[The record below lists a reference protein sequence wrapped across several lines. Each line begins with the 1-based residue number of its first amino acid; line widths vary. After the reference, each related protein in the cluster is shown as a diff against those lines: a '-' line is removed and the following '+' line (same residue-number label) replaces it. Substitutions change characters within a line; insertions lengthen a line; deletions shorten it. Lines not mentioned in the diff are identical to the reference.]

1 MSSNTVML
9 KSVNELLGMNF
20 FIPDYQRGYRW
31 KEQQASDLLEDIW
44 AFYKQKNVDSNAIY
58 CIQPLVVQKKREIT
72 LEAIKQMSTLEEV
85 ETLFKNE
92 KWSVVDGQQRLTTI
106 FLILSAIDKGA
117 TPYSIEYQTRLGS
130 ENYLKD
136 IKKPSI
142 KHTENID
149 YYHMYKV
156 YQTVTNWLDKKDDSE
171 KKGFKETLL
180 KKVNF
185 IWYQIPDGENEAI
198 AAFTRLNIG
207 KIPLTDSE
215 LIKALFLNRN
225 NLLITDS
232 SLENKQKEIALE
244 WDKIEYTLQ
253 NDEFWLFIHDP
264 NYEKP
269 TRIDFILDMVRK
281 DDKLN
286 LFEDVKSKRGKNR
299 KLAEENNKTIDNF
312 IGNDEHSTFRYFH
325 YYFTHGSKDIHNAW
339 KIIADYYHV
348 FNEWYHDYKMYHY
361 VGYLMCLEKNQNQI
375 NECINK
381 LVKIWYNQSDG
392 GNYNNSKN
400 NFITFLK
407 KEIYEELKQIPGFID
422 LDEHK
427 YVEEKDGKIV
437 DKKRECVPIL
447 LLHNIETIIQ
457 QNDKLESY
465 QKYNLPIFSKFPFHL
480 YKRETWNVEHIRPN
494 AGDDLSSEDK
504 RKMYLCF
511 AKKYLGHN
519 PILNQKISSYFDGD
533 DDAKPSFEEIQALIE
548 EQGEPL
554 EDKDKNK
561 IWNYVLLDESTN
573 KEYGNL
579 IFPVKRIF
587 IANKENG
594 KKIKYIIKDNALE
607 EDPKG
612 AKSEIAFVPPC
623 TRNVFAKFY
632 TDVPQTMI
640 AWTRQDASEYL
651 KDMKDKLTY
660 YINLAK
666 EDSN

>member
-1 MSSNTVML
+1 MSSDTISL
-9 KSVNELLGMNF
+9 KPVEELLGKNF

-31 KEQQASDLLEDIW
+31 KEQQALDLLEDIW
-44 AFYKQKNVDSNAIY
+44 AFHKQKSADSNAIY

-72 LEAIKQMSTLEEV
+72 LEDVKQKATLEEV
-85 ETLFKNE
+85 EALFKNE

-106 FLILSAIDKGA
+106 FLILSAIDKGT
-117 TPYSIEYQTRLGS
+117 TPYSIEYETRSGS
-130 ENYLKD
+130 ENYLKN
-136 IKKPSI
+136 IKNPNI
-142 KHTENID
+142 DHTKNID

-156 YQTVTNWLDKKDDSE
+156 YQTVTNWLDKKDGSQKNDFE
-171 KKGFKETLL
+171 ETLL

-185 IWYQIPDGENEAI
+185 IWYQIPDGDSEAI

-225 NLLITDS
+225 NLLPADL

-269 TRIDFILDMVRK
+269 TRIDFILDMVYK
-281 DDKLN
+281 HDKLN
-286 LFEDVKSKRGKNR
+286 LYESAKHKQDKKRKELEEKN
-299 KLAEENNKTIDNF
+299 KAVANF

-325 YYFTHGSKDIHNAW
+325 YYFTHGSKDINYAW

-348 FNEWYHDYKMYHY
+348 FNEWYRDYKMYHY
-361 VGYLMCLEKNQNQI
+361 IGYLMCLGRNQNRI
-375 NECINK
+375 NE
-381 LVKIWYNQSDG
+381 LVETWYSQS
-392 GNYNNSKN
+392 NYTNSKKD
-400 NFITFLK
+400 FITFLK
-407 KEIYEELKQIPGFID
+407 KEIYKELKRIPGFVN

-427 YVEEKDGKIV
+427 YVEEKDGKTI
-437 DKKRECVPIL
+437 DKKGECVPIL

-480 YKRETWNVEHIRPN
+480 YKRETWNVEHVRPN

-519 PILNQKISSYFDGD
+519 PILNQKISSYFDD

-594 KKIKYIIKDNALE
+594 KKIKYIIKDNAIE

-612 AKSEIAFVPPC
+612 TKNEIAFVPPC

-640 AWTRQDASEYL
+640 AWTKQDASEYL

-660 YINLAK
+660 YIKLAK
-666 EDSN
+666 EEAK